1 MDYSHAANVV
11 DRYKDYGGLAI
22 SAMRRLNKIAA
33 MLPTTGNLLE
43 IGALDGATVK
53 YYKRK
58 FNGKTFGVDI
68 SMEVLKDAATIIDE
82 VKTCDLNVDTLPWD
96 DDFFDVIICSE
107 IIEHIFDTDRLLEQ
121 IKRVLKPSGTLIIS
135 TPNLASFFNRLFILF
150 GYQPVG
156 TEVSC
161 VNTRYGNRFRK
172 ALRPAGHIRN
182 FTYAAFVDIIKAHG
196 FKIEKISFNPMSE
209 SGIAAVIESVTGTI
223 RASLGSVIIVKCM
236 KGVPS

>member
-1 MDYSHAANVV
+1 
-11 DRYKDYGGLAI
+11 
-22 SAMRRLNKIAA
+22 
-33 MLPTTGNLLE
+33 
-43 IGALDGATVK
+43 
-53 YYKRK
+53 
-58 FNGKTFGVDI
+58 
-68 SMEVLKDAATIIDE
+68 